1 LEKAAIYET
10 EAVPSMPPQGNLL
23 TSWTVHG
30 WALGITLIGELI
42 GQISIPIGAGK
53 VVLLPLV
60 WGMLL
65 GMLTGIIA
73 NRLPRSIAVGPAE
86 QAKASAIIQ
95 VAVLIFVADLALL
108 VGAALPKLIQSG
120 WALVFQELGHFLG
133 TIVVALPLALLLGIK
148 REAIGAT
155 YSVGREPNL
164 AIIGE
169 KYGLSSPEGRGVLA
183 EYVTGTVVGA
193 IFISV
198 LASLIAST
206 GLFNPLALAMGAGV
220 GSGSMMAAAAGAIA
234 AQSPP
239 GMAHDIAAFA
249 AASNLITTTIGTYF
263 TLFISLPLANFVY
276 GTLEP
281 MIGRRATAGRP
292 SEALSISDMQEQKIG
307 WGTIVGLLVIVALI
321 ALVAGNWIT
330 YKTAP
335 QAALLGTLVIVAV
348 AAIGEALTR
357 MLPVRIPAVFWV
369 TLVGMV
375 FTAPYWAGAHYLT
388 VITGKMH
395 FLALATV
402 VLTYAGM
409 SLAKDIPLFKALGWR
424 IVLVSL
430 IANAGTFIFASL
442 IAEVTL
448 RR

>member
-1 LEKAAIYET
+1 MENTTIYEGT
-10 EAVPSMPPQGNLL
+10 APPAQGNLV

-30 WALGITLIGELI
+30 WALAMTVIAELI
-42 GQISIPIGAGK
+42 GPINVPLGSTK
-53 VVLLPLV
+53 VTLLPLV

-65 GMLTGIIA
+65 GIFAGIIA
-73 NRLPRSIAVGPAE
+73 TRLPQGLGVRRAE
-86 QAKASAIIQ
+86 QQKASAIIQ

-133 TIVVALPLALLLGIK
+133 TIIIALPLALLLGIK
-148 REAIGAT
+148 REAVGAT

-169 KYGLSSPEGRGVLA
+169 KYGMSSPEGRGVLA

-193 IFISV
+193 VFISV

-220 GSGSMMAAAAGAIA
+220 GSGSMMAAATGGIV
-234 AQSPP
+234 AQSPA

-249 AASNLITTTIGTYF
+249 AASNLITTTVGTYF
-263 TLFISLPLANFVY
+263 TLFISLPLANFIY
-276 GTLEP
+276 RTLEP
-281 MIGRRATAGRP
+281 MIGRKAVGQPDAR
-292 SEALSISDMQEQKIG
+292 LSVHDAKEIAIG
-307 WGTIVGLLVIVALI
+307 WGTMVGLLAIVAFI

-335 QAALLGTLVIVAV
+335 QAALLGTVIIVAV
-348 AAIGEALTR
+348 AAIGATLAR
-357 MLPVRIPAVFWV
+357 FLPVKIPAVFWA
-369 TLVGMV
+369 TLIGMAL
-375 FTAPYWAGAHYLT
+375 TAPYWPGAHTLA
-388 VITGKMH
+388 VLTGKMH

-409 SLAKDIPLFKALGWR
+409 SLAKDIKLFKALGWR

-430 IANAGTFIFASL
+430 VANAGTFIFASL

-448 RR
+448 PK

>member
-1 LEKAAIYET
+1 MENTTTYESV
-10 EAVPSMPPQGNLL
+10 ALPGQGNLF

-30 WALGITLIGELI
+30 WALGMTLIAELI
-42 GQISIPIGAGK
+42 GPISIPLGSTK

-65 GMLTGIIA
+65 GMFAGIIA
-73 NRLPRSIAVGPAE
+73 NKLPQGLGVRRAE
-86 QAKASAIIQ
+86 QQKAAAIIQ

-148 REAIGAT
+148 REAVGAT

-169 KYGLSSPEGRGVLA
+169 KYGLSSAEGRGVLA

-220 GSGSMMAAAAGAIA
+220 GSGSMMAAATGGIV

-263 TLFISLPLANFVY
+263 TLFISLPLANFIY
-276 GTLEP
+276 RTLEP
-281 MIGRRATAGRP
+281 MIGRKTVAGQP
-292 SEALSISDMQEQKIG
+292 DASLSVEDAKEIEIG
-307 WGTIVGLLVIVALI
+307 WGTMVGLLAIVALI

-335 QAALLGTLVIVAV
+335 QAALAGTIIIVAV
-348 AAIGEALTR
+348 AAAGATLAR
-357 MLPVRIPAVFWV
+357 FLPVKIPAVFWA
-369 TLVGMV
+369 TLLGMAL
-375 FTAPYWAGAHYLT
+375 TAPFWPGAHAMT
-388 VITGKMH
+388 VLTGKMH

-409 SLAKDIPLFKALGWR
+409 SLAKDIKLFKALGWR

-430 IANAGTFIFASL
+430 VANAGTFIFASL
-442 IAEVTL
+442 IAEFTL

>member
-1 LEKAAIYET
+1 MENTTIYEGT
-10 EAVPSMPPQGNLL
+10 APPAQGNLV

-30 WALGITLIGELI
+30 WALAMTVIAELI
-42 GQISIPIGAGK
+42 GPINVPLGSTK
-53 VVLLPLV
+53 VTLLPLV

-65 GMLTGIIA
+65 GIFAGIIA
-73 NRLPRSIAVGPAE
+73 TRLPQGLGVRRAE
-86 QAKASAIIQ
+86 QQKASAIIQ

-133 TIVVALPLALLLGIK
+133 TIIIALPLALLLGIK
-148 REAIGAT
+148 REAVGAT

-169 KYGLSSPEGRGVLA
+169 KYGMSSPEGRGVLA

-193 IFISV
+193 VFISV

-220 GSGSMMAAAAGAIA
+220 GSGSMMAAATGGIV
-234 AQSPP
+234 AQSPA

-249 AASNLITTTIGTYF
+249 AASNLITTTVGTYF
-263 TLFISLPLANFVY
+263 TLFISLPLANFIY
-276 GTLEP
+276 RTLEP
-281 MIGRRATAGRP
+281 MIGRKAVGQPDAR
-292 SEALSISDMQEQKIG
+292 LSVHDAKEIAIG
-307 WGTIVGLLVIVALI
+307 WGTMVGLLAIVAFI

-335 QAALLGTLVIVAV
+335 QAALLGTVIIVAV
-348 AAIGEALTR
+348 AAIGATMAR
-357 MLPVRIPAVFWV
+357 FLPVKIPAVFWA
-369 TLVGMV
+369 TLIGMAL
-375 FTAPYWAGAHYLT
+375 TAPYWPGAHAITLL
-388 VITGKMH
+388 TGKMH

-409 SLAKDIPLFKALGWR
+409 SLAKDIKLFKALGWR

-430 IANAGTFIFASL
+430 VANAGTFIFASL

-448 RR
+448 PK

>member
-1 LEKAAIYET
+1 MENTTIYEDT
-10 EAVPSMPPQGNLL
+10 APPAQGNLF

-30 WALGITLIGELI
+30 WALAMTLIAELI
-42 GQISIPIGAGK
+42 GPINVPLGSTK
-53 VVLLPLV
+53 VTLLPLV

-65 GMLTGIIA
+65 GIFAGIIA
-73 NRLPRSIAVGPAE
+73 TRLPQGLGVRRAE
-86 QAKASAIIQ
+86 QQKASAIIQ

-133 TIVVALPLALLLGIK
+133 TIIIALPLALLLGIK
-148 REAIGAT
+148 REAVGAT

-169 KYGLSSPEGRGVLA
+169 KYGMSSPEGRGVLA

-193 IFISV
+193 VFISV

-220 GSGSMMAAAAGAIA
+220 GSGSMMAAATGGIV
-234 AQSPP
+234 AQSPS

-249 AASNLITTTIGTYF
+249 AASNLITTTVGTYF
-263 TLFISLPLANFVY
+263 TLFISLPLANFIY
-276 GTLEP
+276 RTLEP
-281 MIGRRATAGRP
+281 MIGRKAVTGQPDA
-292 SEALSISDMQEQKIG
+292 SLSVHDAKEIAIG
-307 WGTIVGLLVIVALI
+307 WGTMVGLLAIVAFI

-335 QAALLGTLVIVAV
+335 QAALLGTVIIVAV
-348 AAIGEALTR
+348 AAIGATLAR
-357 MLPVRIPAVFWV
+357 FLPVKIPAVFWA
-369 TLVGMV
+369 TLIGMAL
-375 FTAPYWAGAHYLT
+375 TAPYWPGAHMMT
-388 VITGKMH
+388 VLTGKMH

-430 IANAGTFIFASL
+430 VANAGTFIFASL

-448 RR
+448 PK

>member
-1 LEKAAIYET
+1 
-10 EAVPSMPPQGNLL
+10 M
-23 TSWTVHG
+23 
-30 WALGITLIGELI
+30 
-42 GQISIPIGAGK
+42 
-53 VVLLPLV
+53 
-60 WGMLL
+60 
-65 GMLTGIIA
+65 
-73 NRLPRSIAVGPAE
+73 
-86 QAKASAIIQ
+86 
-95 VAVLIFVADLALL
+95 
-108 VGAALPKLIQSG
+108 
-120 WALVFQELGHFLG
+120 
-133 TIVVALPLALLLGIK
+133 
-148 REAIGAT
+148 GAT

-169 KYGLSSPEGRGVLA
+169 KYGMSSPEGRGVLA

-193 IFISV
+193 VFISV

-220 GSGSMMAAAAGAIA
+220 GSGSMMAAATGGIV
-234 AQSPP
+234 AQSPS

-263 TLFISLPLANFVY
+263 TLFISLPLANFIY
-276 GTLEP
+276 RTLEP
-281 MIGRRATAGRP
+281 MIGRKAVTGQPDAN
-292 SEALSISDMQEQKIG
+292 LSVHDAKEIAIG
-307 WGTIVGLLVIVALI
+307 WGTMVGLLAIVAFI

-335 QAALLGTLVIVAV
+335 QAALLGTVIIVAV
-348 AAIGEALTR
+348 AAVGATLAR
-357 MLPVRIPAVFWV
+357 FLPVKIPAVFWA
-369 TLVGMV
+369 TLIGMAL
-375 FTAPYWAGAHYLT
+375 TAPFWPGAHMMT
-388 VITGKMH
+388 VLTGKMH

-430 IANAGTFIFASL
+430 VANAGTFIFASL

-448 RR
+448 PK